1 MRHEVTHFC
10 NALFYSFRE
19 KNRTHLLLVFIYC
32 KYLTTISPAAVVT
45 LDQRFE
51 IVFVSPASAIDKTL
65 TLIGRSVVPPSW
77 NGCEAESSILWHRTN
92 VHWWSCYII
101 KIKGWSLI
109 ERKLLL
115 SPLYFGREQMSLG
128 WTVILYKRNVIDL
141 KDGLWPSGN
150 YHCKVFD
157 WLYSGWSSVI
167 WTFTVCYWWMN
178 DHRPIPFNYQSVEW
192 MGQELIC
199 WIFWQIKLCPFVP
212 MTMLCMVIVGLTIF
226 FFTYLLGK
234 HKLIYYVQF

>member
-65 TLIGRSVVPPSW
+65 TLIGHSVVPPSW

-128 WTVILYKRNVIDL
+128 WTVMVSGLQETTIVKFLTDCTPDEAQLSERLLYVI
-141 KDGLWPSGN
+141 G
-150 YHCKVFD
+150 
-157 WLYSGWSSVI
+157 
-167 WTFTVCYWWMN
+167 
-178 DHRPIPFNYQSVEW
+178 EW
-192 MGQELIC
+192 MTTVRYHSIINQLNEWDRSL
-199 WIFWQIKLCPFVP
+199 FVEYFDKLNFVP
-212 MTMLCMVIVGLTIF
+212 LYLWQCFVWSLLGLQF